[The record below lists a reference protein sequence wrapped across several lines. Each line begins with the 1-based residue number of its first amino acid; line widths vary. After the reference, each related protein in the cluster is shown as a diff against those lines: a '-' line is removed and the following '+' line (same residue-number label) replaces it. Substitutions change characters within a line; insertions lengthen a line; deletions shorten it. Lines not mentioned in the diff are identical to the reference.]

1 MTRDEILSL
10 MEQVVAEV
18 RRVLAGLE
26 NWELAGTE
34 KASQYSHDLVADEAA
49 LKVLFAAGINV
60 VSEESGIHTAS
71 AAPAAPSA
79 EAAPSAPASPSAEWT
94 VVIDPV
100 DGSTNA
106 AMGLPWYAC
115 SLAAVRNGVLEVALV
130 ENLATGQRFTARSG
144 EGATVDGVALT
155 ASPRTTLDGSI
166 VVLNGHASPR
176 GAWAQYRSLGATAL
190 DLCFVG
196 AGRFDGSV
204 DAASDEIA
212 PWDYLGAMLV
222 CQEAGAVVQD
232 LHGRPMVT
240 LDPEA
245 RRTPITAGTPELLA
259 ELVAFRQGPDF
270 G

>member
-34 KASQYSHDLVADEAA
+34 KASQYSHDLLADEAA

-60 VSEESGIHTAS
+60 VSEESGIHIAS
-71 AAPAAPSA
+71 ATPAD
-79 EAAPSAPASPSAEWT
+79 PAAEWT

-115 SLAAVRNGVLEVALV
+115 SLAAVRNDVLEVALV

-144 EGATVDGVALT
+144 EGATVDGMALT
-155 ASPRTTLDGSI
+155 ASPRTTFDGSI

>member
-34 KASQYSHDLVADEAA
+34 KASQYSHDLLADEAA

-60 VSEESGIHTAS
+60 VSEESGIHIAS
-71 AAPAAPSA
+71 AAPGD
-79 EAAPSAPASPSAEWT
+79 PAAEWT

-115 SLAAVRNGVLEVALV
+115 SLAAVRNDVLEVALV

-144 EGATVDGVALT
+144 EGATVDGMALT
-155 ASPRTTLDGSI
+155 ASPRTTFDGSI